1 MSDTAPNATLT
12 PKSYNIISV
21 WLHWL
26 IAGLIIF
33 MVFLGWRIDPHN
45 AHVVTIVFWHKSTG
59 ILILLLSLARIVVR
73 LMYKAPPEPPM
84 PVWQAWA
91 AKGLHI
97 LFYVAMIGMPLTGW
111 AMVSTSA
118 REIPFFFMHWPH
130 MPFIPVS
137 AVAES
142 PTHEFFEFFHKL
154 GAKILI
160 YGMIPLHVI
169 AALKHQFVDKDEV
182 VEHMVPGLKPEP
194 ILNWRWVIPIGV
206 VGVAI
211 AAAELIGAGGSTS
224 APPKPPESSPPAMA
238 SAAASDATSMSSAAS
253 SAVSSA
259 TSSSASSSSATAAV
273 TQWSVDKAATK
284 INWTTTFQGESITGG
299 FGGYSAQIAFD
310 PDQLDKS
317 HVKVSIDLTSVAS
330 GDNDRDT
337 TLKGDQFFNTPSFP
351 KATYEA
357 DKFSKA
363 DATHFVAHGKL
374 SLHGV
379 SKPLDLPFTLTIAG
393 KDATMSG
400 SADLD
405 RTAFGVGSGDY
416 ASTDAIPAKVKVD
429 ITLKAHAS
437 TEKTA
442 AGKVK

>member
-1 MSDTAPNATLT
+1 MSDAQPSSLS
-12 PKSYNIISV
+12 PHSYNIISV

-45 AHVVTIVFWHKSTG
+45 PHVLDIVFWHKSTG
-59 ILILLLSLARIVVR
+59 ILILLLSFARLGVR

-84 PVWQAWA
+84 PAWQAFA
-91 AKGLHI
+91 AKALHV

-130 MPFIPVS
+130 MPFVPVS
-137 AVAES
+137 ADMEN

-160 YGMIPLHVI
+160 YGMIPLHAA

-182 VEHMVPGLKPEP
+182 LEHMVPGLKPEP
-194 ILNWRWVIPIGV
+194 VVNWRWIVPVGV

-211 AAAELIGAGGSTS
+211 AAAELIGAGGP
-224 APPKPPESSPPAMA
+224 ARAKAQPPESSPPAME
-238 SAAASDATSMSSAAS
+238 SAAASEVSTAASAVSSAAS
-253 SAVSSA
+253 SVSSSMA
-259 TSSSASSSSATAAV
+259 SSSSSSATAV
-273 TQWSVDKAATK
+273 TQWTVDKAASK
-284 INWTTTFQGESITGG
+284 IGWSTTFQGEAINGA
-299 FGGYSAQIAFD
+299 FAGYAAQIAFD
-310 PDQLDKS
+310 TDKLEQS
-317 HVKVSIDLTSVAS
+317 HVKVSIDLASVAS
-330 GDNDRDT
+330 GDDNRDG
-337 TLKGDQFFNTPSFP
+337 TLKSDQFFNVASFP

-357 DKFSKA
+357 SKFTKA

-379 SKPLDLPFTLTIAG
+379 TKALDLPFTLSIKNGTA
-393 KDATMSG
+393 DMSG
-400 SADLD
+400 AVDLD
-405 RTAFGVGSGDY
+405 RTAFTVGSGDY
-416 ASTDAIPAKVKVD
+416 AKTDAIPAVVKLA
-429 ITLKAHAS
+429 ITVKA
-437 TEKTA
+437 KA
-442 AGKVK
+442 AK

>member
-1 MSDTAPNATLT
+1 MSDTAPNATLS

-137 AVAES
+137 AVAEN

-206 VGVAI
+206 VAVAI

-238 SAAASDATSMSSAAS
+238 SAAASDAASMTSTAS

-259 TSSSASSSSATAAV
+259 TSSSASSFAATAV
-273 TQWSVDKAATK
+273 PQWTVDKAATK
-284 INWTTTFQGESITGG
+284 INWATKFQGADVAGS
-299 FGGYSAQIAFD
+299 FGDYSAQIAFD
-310 PDQLDKS
+310 PDQLDAS
-317 HVKVSIDLTSVAS
+317 HVKVTIDLASVAS
-330 GDNDRDT
+330 GNSDYDSN
-337 TLKGDQFFNTPSFP
+337 LKGTQFFDTASFP

-357 DKFSKA
+357 DRFTKK

-374 SLHGV
+374 GLHGV
-379 SKPLDLPFTLTIAG
+379 SKPLDLPFSLTI
-393 KDATMSG
+393 KDKVATMSG

-416 ASTDAIPAKVKVD
+416 AGTDNIPAGVKVD
-429 ITLKAHAS
+429 ITLKAKA
-437 TEKTA
+437 A